1 MRRVKLADVDPFIG
15 TQPADLPRP
24 EGLAATWWWP
34 KPQIGNTHPGAAYPL
49 GMVSACAY
57 SGAYPTG
64 YGEYALATEGV
75 PRRLRP
81 RPMASGVTHF
91 QQSGTGAIRKYYNYF
106 RVTPM
111 IDRLDD
117 LGRMWDLVD
126 ERASPG
132 AYEFTL
138 SNGIRGEITVG
149 PKSAV
154 HRYTFPE
161 TRDARLVV
169 DLSVG
174 GLDIP
179 YGETVPL
186 RAHLESVEID
196 EAQGEIVVEGTPL
209 AVHMRAATPGWRQ
222 LLWYDRR
229 LMPGGRRLDFD
240 AIRPTTVRPF
250 GVMWQG
256 SVAAGET
263 VELRIGFSLRGPD
276 QARRNLARDVP
287 DDGGFD
293 ERARSTRA
301 AWTAAMAPVQ
311 VSGRTDPDAA
321 RSRRVLATAL
331 YHSLIKPAL
340 AADESPQWPTRGP
353 YAFDICT
360 MWDIYR
366 TQLPLL
372 GLLHADRAAELAAA
386 LVRICEEEGN
396 FPIGYRMAKG
406 SDRFARQASGLAH
419 TLLADVCAAGAPG
432 IDWDAALVN
441 MLADLRRTYGED
453 FLTGGRT
460 EPISHT
466 LDIAFAYWCTARV
479 ADHVG
484 DRRVSEE
491 CRRLAGR
498 WRAAFDERTGILR
511 DSTFYEGTAHNYSF
525 RLTHDM
531 AGRIALAGGDDAFV
545 ALLDAFFGFGADPV
559 TQPGVDPSHD
569 EMEAGYALG
578 RFEGLNNEPDM
589 EAPWAYM
596 YAGRP
601 DRTAEIV
608 HAALRHMFGDGPG
621 GLPGND
627 DSGGLS
633 SWVVWASLGI
643 FPVAGQ
649 DLFLVNAPAWPEAT
663 LALSG
668 GVTLRIEA
676 EGFRASAAPQFVTA
690 ASLRGEPLERGWLA
704 GSELRRGGVL
714 RLTLADAPG
723 SWATTSRPPSY
734 PSEAA
739 EVTRRL

>member
-1 MRRVKLADVDPFIG
+1 
-15 TQPADLPRP
+15 
-24 EGLAATWWWP
+24 
-34 KPQIGNTHPGAAYPL
+34 
-49 GMVSACAY
+49 
-57 SGAYPTG
+57 
-64 YGEYALATEGV
+64 
-75 PRRLRP
+75 
-81 RPMASGVTHF
+81 
-91 QQSGTGAIRKYYNYF
+91 
-106 RVTPM
+106 
-111 IDRLDD
+111 
-117 LGRMWDLVD
+117 
-126 ERASPG
+126 
-132 AYEFTL
+132 
-138 SNGIRGEITVG
+138 
-149 PKSAV
+149 
-154 HRYTFPE
+154 
-161 TRDARLVV
+161 
-169 DLSVG
+169 
-174 GLDIP
+174 
-179 YGETVPL
+179 
-186 RAHLESVEID
+186 
-196 EAQGEIVVEGTPL
+196 
-209 AVHMRAATPGWRQ
+209 
-222 LLWYDRR
+222 
-229 LMPGGRRLDFD
+229 
-240 AIRPTTVRPF
+240 
-250 GVMWQG
+250 
-256 SVAAGET
+256 
-263 VELRIGFSLRGPD
+263 
-276 QARRNLARDVP
+276 
-287 DDGGFD
+287 
-293 ERARSTRA
+293 
-301 AWTAAMAPVQ
+301 
-311 VSGRTDPDAA
+311 
-321 RSRRVLATAL
+321 
-331 YHSLIKPAL
+331 
-340 AADESPQWPTRGP
+340 
-353 YAFDICT
+353 
-360 MWDIYR
+360 
-366 TQLPLL
+366 
-372 GLLHADRAAELAAA
+372 
-386 LVRICEEEGN
+386 
-396 FPIGYRMAKG
+396 MAKG

-484 DRRVSEE
+484 DRRVAEE